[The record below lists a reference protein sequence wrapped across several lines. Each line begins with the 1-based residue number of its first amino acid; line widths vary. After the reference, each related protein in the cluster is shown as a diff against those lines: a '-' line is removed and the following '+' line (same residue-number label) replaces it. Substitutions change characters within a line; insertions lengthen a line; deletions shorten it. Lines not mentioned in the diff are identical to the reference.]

1 MAAAKKAKPREETPP
16 FFVPCEFV
24 RFTFIRLYKSKTGA
38 SDSEAETAFNSNLL
52 TGRVLFD
59 RKSGLCGDIA
69 VYKFKS

>member
-1 MAAAKKAKPREETPP
+1 MSKARTASKPPDQP
-16 FFVPCEFV
+16 FHIPGEFV
-24 RFTFIRLYKSKTGA
+24 RFTFIRLYKAKTGA
-38 SDSEAETAFNSNLL
+38 SDIEAETVFESQLS

>member
-1 MAAAKKAKPREETPP
+1 MAAAKKAKPPEQP
-16 FFVPCEFV
+16 FRIPGEFV
-24 RFTFIRLYKSKTGA
+24 RFTFIRLYKAKTGS
-38 SDSEAETAFNSNLL
+38 SDIEAETVFESQLS